1 MARRRSPFDPPPIKR
16 LSLSKLV
23 PVLRANA
30 RALRKQAA
38 TRNNDPALRHLAA
51 REDARADEI
60 ERTGEDPLGTP

>member
-1 MARRRSPFDPPPIKR
+1 MARRRSPFDPPRVKALTPAQ
-16 LSLSKLV
+16 LV

-30 RALRKQAA
+30 RALREQAA

-60 ERTGEDPLGTP
+60 ERTGRDPLAAP